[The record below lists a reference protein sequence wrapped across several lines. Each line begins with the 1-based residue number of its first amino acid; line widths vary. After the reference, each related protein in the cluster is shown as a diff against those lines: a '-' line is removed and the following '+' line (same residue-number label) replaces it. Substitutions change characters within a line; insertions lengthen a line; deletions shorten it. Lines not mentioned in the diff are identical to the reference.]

1 MHASLLRRAL
11 SPLVELRN
19 GEAPTSLLMF
29 LYAFLAMTS
38 YNIVQPLT
46 RSKLI
51 SSLGA
56 VNIPYVIFGASLVI
70 GVLMLLYTR
79 VVSLMPRRWAL
90 PVMQIAMAAVMVV
103 FWAWFR
109 RGGEWASVAFYLWGL
124 ILGLLLVSQFWTL
137 ANAIYDPRQAKR
149 LFGFIGGGVTL
160 GGATGAAITRFMV
173 ERIGTNALLLWSAVV
188 LLACMGVVVVVLG
201 REHGA
206 APPQEASEVEK
217 GVSLRRAGELLKSSR
232 QIQLIA
238 LVIGFGS
245 IGAAL
250 IDQQLNMAAEVFKG
264 EERKTPSAPF
274 SPRSGS
280 TSRSP
285 LSSCKFG

>member
-70 GVLMLLYTR
+70 GALMLLYTR
-79 VVSLMPRRWAL
+79 VLSLLPRRWAL
-90 PVMQIAMAAVMVV
+90 PGVQIAMAAVMVG

-109 RGGEWASVAFYLWGL
+109 RGGEWAPVAFYLWGL
-124 ILGLLLVSQFWTL
+124 ILGLLLVSQFWTV
-137 ANAIYDPRQAKR
+137 ANAIYDPRPAER
-149 LFGFIGGGVTL
+149 L
-160 GGATGAAITRFMV
+160 
-173 ERIGTNALLLWSAVV
+173 
-188 LLACMGVVVVVLG
+188 
-201 REHGA
+201 
-206 APPQEASEVEK
+206 
-217 GVSLRRAGELLKSSR
+217 
-232 QIQLIA
+232 
-238 LVIGFGS
+238 
-245 IGAAL
+245 
-250 IDQQLNMAAEVFKG
+250 
-264 EERKTPSAPF
+264 
-274 SPRSGS
+274 
-280 TSRSP
+280 
-285 LSSCKFG
+285 